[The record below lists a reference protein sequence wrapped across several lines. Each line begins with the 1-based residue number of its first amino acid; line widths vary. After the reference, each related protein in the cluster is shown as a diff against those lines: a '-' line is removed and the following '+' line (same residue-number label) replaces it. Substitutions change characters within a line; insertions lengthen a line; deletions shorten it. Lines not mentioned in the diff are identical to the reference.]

1 MQNMAQKVS
10 ELMKR
15 SRTHVTSEATCC
27 YIAQT
32 YLLHEC
38 STLHAQQAASVYS
51 TSCHLACKSK
61 LEYGLVKRELTMHLI
76 GCMSHQ
82 LGSTQW
88 ACNMQDQAVRLAN
101 YDGAVVTE
109 IDGL

>member
-1 MQNMAQKVS
+1 MHKS
-10 ELMKR
+10 
-15 SRTHVTSEATCC
+15 
-27 YIAQT
+27 
-32 YLLHEC
+32 

-51 TSCHLACKSK
+51 TSCRLACKSK

-88 ACNMQDQAVRLAN
+88 ACNMQDKAVRMTN
-101 YDGAVVTE
+101 YDGAVVTK
-109 IDGL
+109 INGL